1 MRHGLL
7 VVTRSDLMDPE
18 LARDEA
24 LEHLADSSL
33 GRPCAVCVSGATGA
47 GLDDLRAA
55 LSGLV
60 AALPTPDTGAD
71 VRLWADRAFTITGAG
86 TVVTGT
92 LAAGTLR
99 VGDELALVP
108 GGRRVTVRGLQSLG
122 EPADVVPAVARVAV
136 NLRGVPLEAV
146 HRGDALL
153 TPGAWLTS
161 RIVDVRLH
169 GSTDVPAEVVL
180 HAGAAAV
187 LARVRPLGADTVRLT
202 LAHGLPLRI
211 GDRALVRDPDAA
223 AERAAQLAAVVA
235 AQAAANPLEP
245 GMPLETARQVV
256 GLPDARLVE
265 LLLGSALSIREGRVH
280 AGVPRP
286 ELPPAVARAVETV
299 RAELTTR
306 PFGAPDAGRLT
317 ELGLGVKQL
326 AAAARAGQL
335 LTVSDGIYLLPGAD
349 VAAAELLAELP
360 TPFTLSEA
368 RQALDTTR
376 RVAAVHYRLA
386 PEHPFPAAL
395 EDALAAVAWVAEHAT
410 EIGADAERLA
420 VGGDSSGASVTT
432 AARRRRDLRLQ
443 VLVYPATDAAMDTP
457 SHERYAT
464 GYYLERDEMRS
475 SWDTYLGGADPT
487 DPDASPLRADDLAG
501 VAPALVLVAGFDPLH
516 DEGVAYAER
525 LQAAGVPVELVEFEG
540 QIHGFLRWL
549 AVPLGAGRLDHH
561 PEGELEV

>member
-1 MRHGLL
+1 
-7 VVTRSDLMDPE
+7 
-18 LARDEA
+18 
-24 LEHLADSSL
+24 
-33 GRPCAVCVSGATGA
+33 
-47 GLDDLRAA
+47 
-55 LSGLV
+55 
-60 AALPTPDTGAD
+60 
-71 VRLWADRAFTITGAG
+71 
-86 TVVTGT
+86 
-92 LAAGTLR
+92 
-99 VGDELALVP
+99 
-108 GGRRVTVRGLQSLG
+108 
-122 EPADVVPAVARVAV
+122 
-136 NLRGVPLEAV
+136 
-146 HRGDALL
+146 
-153 TPGAWLTS
+153 
-161 RIVDVRLH
+161 
-169 GSTDVPAEVVL
+169 
-180 HAGAAAV
+180 
-187 LARVRPLGADTVRLT
+187 VRLT

-256 GLPDARLVE
+256 GL
-265 LLLGSALSIREGRVH
+265 
-280 AGVPRP
+280 
-286 ELPPAVARAVETV
+286 
-299 RAELTTR
+299 
-306 PFGAPDAGRLT
+306 PDAGRLT

>member
-1 MRHGLL
+1 
-7 VVTRSDLMDPE
+7 
-18 LARDEA
+18 
-24 LEHLADSSL
+24 
-33 GRPCAVCVSGATGA
+33 
-47 GLDDLRAA
+47 
-55 LSGLV
+55 
-60 AALPTPDTGAD
+60 
-71 VRLWADRAFTITGAG
+71 
-86 TVVTGT
+86 
-92 LAAGTLR
+92 
-99 VGDELALVP
+99 
-108 GGRRVTVRGLQSLG
+108 
-122 EPADVVPAVARVAV
+122 
-136 NLRGVPLEAV
+136 
-146 HRGDALL
+146 
-153 TPGAWLTS
+153 
-161 RIVDVRLH
+161 
-169 GSTDVPAEVVL
+169 
-180 HAGAAAV
+180 
-187 LARVRPLGADTVRLT
+187 
-202 LAHGLPLRI
+202 
-211 GDRALVRDPDAA
+211 
-223 AERAAQLAAVVA
+223 
-235 AQAAANPLEP
+235 
-245 GMPLETARQVV
+245 MPLETARQVV
-256 GLPDARLVE
+256 GL
-265 LLLGSALSIREGRVH
+265 
-280 AGVPRP
+280 
-286 ELPPAVARAVETV
+286 
-299 RAELTTR
+299 
-306 PFGAPDAGRLT
+306 PDAGRLT

-326 AAAARAGQL
+326 AAARAGQL
-335 LTVSDGIYLLPGAD
+335 LKVSEGKYLLPGAD

>member
-180 HAGAAAV
+180 HAGPQ
-187 LARVRPLGADTVRLT
+187 RYWRGCGHSVR
-202 LAHGLPLRI
+202 
-211 GDRALVRDPDAA
+211 
-223 AERAAQLAAVVA
+223 
-235 AQAAANPLEP
+235 
-245 GMPLETARQVV
+245 
-256 GLPDARLVE
+256 
-265 LLLGSALSIREGRVH
+265 
-280 AGVPRP
+280 
-286 ELPPAVARAVETV
+286 
-299 RAELTTR
+299 TR
-306 PFGAPDAGRLT
+306 CG
-317 ELGLGVKQL
+317 
-326 AAAARAGQL
+326 
-335 LTVSDGIYLLPGAD
+335 
-349 VAAAELLAELP
+349 
-360 TPFTLSEA
+360 
-368 RQALDTTR
+368 
-376 RVAAVHYRLA
+376 
-386 PEHPFPAAL
+386 
-395 EDALAAVAWVAEHAT
+395 
-410 EIGADAERLA
+410 
-420 VGGDSSGASVTT
+420 
-432 AARRRRDLRLQ
+432 
-443 VLVYPATDAAMDTP
+443 
-457 SHERYAT
+457 
-464 GYYLERDEMRS
+464 
-475 SWDTYLGGADPT
+475 
-487 DPDASPLRADDLAG
+487 
-501 VAPALVLVAGFDPLH
+501 
-516 DEGVAYAER
+516 
-525 LQAAGVPVELVEFEG
+525 
-540 QIHGFLRWL
+540 
-549 AVPLGAGRLDHH
+549 
-561 PEGELEV
+561 

>member
-1 MRHGLL
+1 M
-7 VVTRSDLMDPE
+7 
-18 LARDEA
+18 
-24 LEHLADSSL
+24 
-33 GRPCAVCVSGATGA
+33 
-47 GLDDLRAA
+47 
-55 LSGLV
+55 
-60 AALPTPDTGAD
+60 
-71 VRLWADRAFTITGAG
+71 
-86 TVVTGT
+86 
-92 LAAGTLR
+92 
-99 VGDELALVP
+99 
-108 GGRRVTVRGLQSLG
+108 
-122 EPADVVPAVARVAV
+122 
-136 NLRGVPLEAV
+136 
-146 HRGDALL
+146 
-153 TPGAWLTS
+153 
-161 RIVDVRLH
+161 
-169 GSTDVPAEVVL
+169 
-180 HAGAAAV
+180 
-187 LARVRPLGADTVRLT
+187 RLT

-256 GLPDARLVE
+256 GL
-265 LLLGSALSIREGRVH
+265 
-280 AGVPRP
+280 
-286 ELPPAVARAVETV
+286 
-299 RAELTTR
+299 
-306 PFGAPDAGRLT
+306 PDAGRLT

-525 LQAAGVPVELVEFEG
+525 LQAPGCRSSSSSSRARSTASSAGSPSPWGRAGWTATPRVNLRSDLHRTSTVRPVS
-540 QIHGFLRWL
+540 
-549 AVPLGAGRLDHH
+549 
-561 PEGELEV
+561 

>member
-256 GLPDARLVE
+256 GLPDA
-265 LLLGSALSIREGRVH
+265 
-280 AGVPRP
+280 
-286 ELPPAVARAVETV
+286 
-299 RAELTTR
+299 
-306 PFGAPDAGRLT
+306 GRLT

-335 LTVSDGIYLLPGAD
+335 LKVSEGKYLLPGAD